1 MGNSLCIVD
10 DAVIGLPCFAFWFLV
25 IGLPI
30 LVIAGFC
37 CCCCFCGR
45 SDSNPP
51 NLQLPSPVSPSNR
64 HRASPDYVRVPVVFQ
79 SDPKEKRACHE
90 CQASLVESANF
101 EANEGKNI
109 ADNMIKGYEDLASKI
124 SQTKEII
131 NSVTIFSKEQEIG
144 IIQINDTI

>member
-90 CQASLVESANF
+90 CQASLVESAKFCCVCGVAVKENCSSCGADLSLLPI
-101 EANEGKNI
+101 EARCCAKCGHVFCDEAK
-109 ADNMIKGYEDLASKI
+109 
-124 SQTKEII
+124 
-131 NSVTIFSKEQEIG
+131 
-144 IIQINDTI
+144 